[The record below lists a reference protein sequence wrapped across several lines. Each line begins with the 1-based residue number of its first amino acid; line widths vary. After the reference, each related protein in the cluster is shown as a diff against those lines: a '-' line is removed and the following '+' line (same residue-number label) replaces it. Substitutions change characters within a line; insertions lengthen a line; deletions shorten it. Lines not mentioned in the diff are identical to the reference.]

1 MVVKIVPTCIEC
13 GSLVTDHVEP
23 EVRNEGQI
31 KEGKYIENNW
41 ICNHCLEVHSKDKTM
56 TQ

>member
-41 ICNHCLEVHSKDKTM
+41 ICNHCLEVRSKDKTM